1 MIVTHVFTSGPADAL
16 RDFLLKHEVKRVC
29 FVGHPFHY
37 APKTCS
43 FTMLYERGRIVR
55 EIRGP
60 QIRATEL
67 LLYFKD
73 LILTLVY
80 ALLIKCNFD
89 IYVGADPLNA
99 FAGLILK
106 RIKFVRLV
114 VFYSIDYVPMRFGN
128 LLVNGVYHFLDKL
141 CVEHCDFTWNLSEAM
156 RITRESLGIMK
167 GSQMVVPMGG
177 NVRLVD
183 EQTRKLFDRSRM
195 VFLGHL
201 RAGHG
206 LELIIRSLPR
216 IILEVPNAKLTVIGT
231 GPLEKELKATVESL
245 GLEKNVEFLGYIPDH
260 AKVEEIVSRC
270 AFGLAPYEPSKES
283 FTWYAD
289 PGKPKQYLACGLPT
303 IITRVPLVASEIESQ
318 GAGLVIQY
326 NEDAFVNACLSFL
339 RDQDLLDRVRE
350 NALKVGSKYAW
361 ENIFIDALACVNEAS
376 HKDLSKEEL

>member
-43 FTMLYERGRIVR
+43 FALLYERGRIVR
-55 EIRGP
+55 EFRGP

-80 ALLIKCNFD
+80 ALLIKDKFD

-106 RIKFVRLV
+106 RIKLVRLV
-114 VFYSIDYVPMRFGN
+114 IFYTIDYVPMRFKYV
-128 LLVNGVYHFLDKL
+128 LVNGVYHFLDKV

-156 RITRESLGIMK
+156 RITRESRGIMK
-167 GSQMVVPMGG
+167 GRQMVVPMGG
-177 NVRLVD
+177 NFRLVD
-183 EQTRKLFDRSRM
+183 DQTGKLFDRTRM

-201 RAGHG
+201 RRGHG
-206 LELIIRSLPR
+206 LELIVRCLPR
-216 IILEVPNAKLTVIGT
+216 IILEVPNAKLTVVGT
-231 GPLEKELKATVESL
+231 GPLEKELKATVKNL
-245 GLEKNVEFLGYIPDH
+245 GLEKNIEFLGYIPDH
-260 AKVEEIVSRC
+260 AKVEEILSGC

-289 PGKPKQYLACGLPT
+289 PGKPKQYLACGLPI

-318 GAGLVIQY
+318 GAGSVIHY
-326 NEDAFVNACLSFL
+326 TEDAFVYACLSFL
-339 RDQDLLDRVRE
+339 RDQDLLDRARK

-361 ENIFIDALACVNEAS
+361 ENIFGDALARVNEAS
-376 HKDLSKEEL
+376 HKGL